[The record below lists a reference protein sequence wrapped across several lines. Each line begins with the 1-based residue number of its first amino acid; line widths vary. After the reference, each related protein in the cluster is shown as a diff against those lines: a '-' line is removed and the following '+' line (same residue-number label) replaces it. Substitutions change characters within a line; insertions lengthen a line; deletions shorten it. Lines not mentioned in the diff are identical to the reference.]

1 MGEVNDM
8 KKVISVVMCAVMLL
22 CCACFAGCQQKKLNP
37 TPNDLINALKAG
49 GYEDS
54 YYISYDMA
62 NAMSDIERSRAI
74 EVVGTKGNIYIETKI
89 DPDEQISRGGLYIE
103 NYSESENKEDAIK
116 ILNIIMPLFDDNFD
130 NAGEKIIN
138 NLEEISKDKSK
149 AKKLKILDYPPS
161 YYFTYEYNGFAFNKW
176 TDENYKDESI
186 SIDGIFEVY
195 LERNNIT
202 LEDSK

>member
-1 MGEVNDM
+1 MGEVNNM

-54 YYISYDMA
+54 YFISDDMA
-62 NAMSDIERSRAI
+62 NAMSDIDRSGSI
-74 EVVGTKGNIYIETKI
+74 EVVGTKGNIYIETMTGI
-89 DPDEQISRGGLYIE
+89 DKQIARGGMIIE
-103 NYSESENKEDAIK
+103 NYSGSENKEDAIK
-116 ILNIIMPLFDDNFD
+116 ILNIIMPLFDDDFN
-130 NAGEKIIN
+130 NSGEDIIN
-138 NLEEISKDKSK
+138 HLEELSKDKNNARENYVLGS
-149 AKKLKILDYPPS
+149 S
-161 YYFTYEYNGFAFNKW
+161 YYNFNYNYHNIDYLKCQ
-176 TDENYKDESI
+176 DENYKDI
-186 SIDGIFEVY
+186 YILINTFPVY

>member
-54 YYISYDMA
+54 YYISDDMA
-62 NAMSDIERSRAI
+62 NAMSDIDRSGSI
-74 EVVGTKGNIYIETKI
+74 EVVGTKGNIYIETMTGI
-89 DPDEQISRGGLYIE
+89 DKQIARGGMIIE
-103 NYSESENKEDAIK
+103 NYSGSENKEDAIK
-116 ILNIIMPLFDDNFD
+116 ILNIIMPLFDDDFN
-130 NAGEKIIN
+130 NSGEDIIN
-138 NLEEISKDKSK
+138 HLEELSKDKNNARENYVLGS
-149 AKKLKILDYPPS
+149 S
-161 YYFTYEYNGFAFNKW
+161 YYNFNYNYHNIDYLKCQ
-176 TDENYKDESI
+176 DENYKDI
-186 SIDGIFEVY
+186 YILINTFPVY

>member
-8 KKVISVVMCAVMLL
+8 KKVISLVMCAVMLL
-22 CCACFAGCQQKKLNP
+22 CCVCFAGCQQKKLNP

-62 NAMSDIERSRAI
+62 NAMSDIERSRSI

-103 NYSESENKEDAIK
+103 NYSGSENKEDAIK
-116 ILNIIMPLFDDNFD
+116 ILNIIMPLFDDDFN
-130 NAGEKIIN
+130 NSGEDIIN
-138 NLEEISKDKSK
+138 HLEELSKDKNNARENYVLGSS
-149 AKKLKILDYPPS
+149 S
-161 YYFTYEYNGFAFNKW
+161 YYFDYNYHNIDYSKRQ
-176 TDENYKDESI
+176 DENYKDTSI
-186 SIDGIFEVY
+186 VVYTFQVY

>member
-1 MGEVNDM
+1 MAEVNDM

-54 YYISYDMA
+54 YFISDDMA
-62 NAMSDIERSRAI
+62 NAMSDIERGGSI
-74 EVVGTKGNIYIETKI
+74 EVVGTKGNIYIETMTDI
-89 DPDEQISRGGLYIE
+89 DKQIARGGMIIE
-103 NYSESENKEDAIK
+103 NYSGSENKEDAIK
-116 ILNIIMPLFDDNFD
+116 ILNIIMPLFDDDFN
-130 NAGEKIIN
+130 NSGEDIIN
-138 NLEEISKDKSK
+138 HLEELSKDKNNARENYVLGS
-149 AKKLKILDYPPS
+149 S
-161 YYFTYEYNGFAFNKW
+161 YYYFDYSYHNIDYSKCQ
-176 TDENYKDESI
+176 DENYKDI
-186 SIDGIFEVY
+186 YILINTFPVY

>member
-54 YYISYDMA
+54 YFISDDMA
-62 NAMSDIERSRAI
+62 NAMSDIERGGSI
-74 EVVGTKGNIYIETKI
+74 EVVGTKGNIYIETMTDI
-89 DPDEQISRGGLYIE
+89 DKQIARGGMIIE
-103 NYSESENKEDAIK
+103 NYSGSENKEDAIK
-116 ILNIIMPLFDDNFD
+116 ILNIIMPLFDDDFN
-130 NAGEKIIN
+130 NSGEDIIN
-138 NLEEISKDKSK
+138 HLEELSKDKNNARENSV
-149 AKKLKILDYPPS
+149 LGSS
-161 YYFTYEYNGFAFNKW
+161 YYSFNYNYHNIDYLKCQ
-176 TDENYKDESI
+176 DENYKDI
-186 SIDGIFEVY
+186 YILINTFPVY

>member
-8 KKVISVVMCAVMLL
+8 KKVISVVMCVVMLL

-54 YYISYDMA
+54 YFISDDMA
-62 NAMSDIERSRAI
+62 NAMSDIERGGSI
-74 EVVGTKGNIYIETKI
+74 EVVGTKGNIYIETMTDI
-89 DPDEQISRGGLYIE
+89 DKQIARGGMIIK
-103 NYSESENKEDAIK
+103 NYSGSENKEDAIK
-116 ILNIIMPLFDDNFD
+116 ILNIIMPLFDDDFN
-130 NAGEKIIN
+130 NSGEDIIN
-138 NLEEISKDKSK
+138 HLEELSKDKNNARENYVLGSS
-149 AKKLKILDYPPS
+149 S
-161 YYFTYEYNGFAFNKW
+161 YYFDYSYHNIDYSKRQ
-176 TDENYKDESI
+176 DENYKDTSI
-186 SIDGIFEVY
+186 RINTFPVY

>member
-8 KKVISVVMCAVMLL
+8 KKVISVVMCVVMLL

-54 YYISYDMA
+54 YFISDDMA
-62 NAMSDIERSRAI
+62 NAMSDIERGGSI
-74 EVVGTKGNIYIETKI
+74 EVVGTKGNIYIETMTDI
-89 DPDEQISRGGLYIE
+89 DKQIARGGMIIE
-103 NYSESENKEDAIK
+103 NYSGSENKEDAIK
-116 ILNIIMPLFDDNFD
+116 ILNIIMPLFDDDFN
-130 NAGEKIIN
+130 NSGEDIIN
-138 NLEEISKDKSK
+138 HLEELSKDKNN
-149 AKKLKILDYPPS
+149 ARENYVLDSSS
-161 YYFTYEYNGFAFNKW
+161 YYFDYNYHNIDYSKRQ
-176 TDENYKDESI
+176 DENYKDTSI
-186 SIDGIFEVY
+186 VVYTFQVY

>member
-62 NAMSDIERSRAI
+62 NAMSDIERSRSI

-103 NYSESENKEDAIK
+103 NYSGSENKEDAIK
-116 ILNIIMPLFDDNFD
+116 ILNIIMPLFDDDFN
-130 NAGEKIIN
+130 NSGEDIIN
-138 NLEEISKDKSK
+138 HLEELSKDKNNAREDSV
-149 AKKLKILDYPPS
+149 LGSS
-161 YYFTYEYNGFAFNKW
+161 YYSFDYNYHNIDYSKCQ
-176 TDENYKDESI
+176 DENYKDI
-186 SIDGIFEVY
+186 YILINTFPVY

>member
-1 MGEVNDM
+1 M

-54 YYISYDMA
+54 YFISDDMA
-62 NAMSDIERSRAI
+62 NAMSDIDRSGSI
-74 EVVGTKGNIYIETKI
+74 EVVGTKGNIYIETMTGI
-89 DPDEQISRGGLYIE
+89 DKQIARGGMIIE
-103 NYSESENKEDAIK
+103 NYSGSENKEDAIK
-116 ILNIIMPLFDDNFD
+116 ILNIIMPLFDDDFN
-130 NAGEKIIN
+130 NSGEDIIN
-138 NLEEISKDKSK
+138 HLEELSKDKNNARENYVLGS
-149 AKKLKILDYPPS
+149 S
-161 YYFTYEYNGFAFNKW
+161 YYNFNYNYHNIDYLKCQ
-176 TDENYKDESI
+176 DENYKDI
-186 SIDGIFEVY
+186 YILINTFPVY

>member
-62 NAMSDIERSRAI
+62 NAMSDIERSRSI

-103 NYSESENKEDAIK
+103 NYSGSENKEDAIK
-116 ILNIIMPLFDDNFD
+116 ILNIIMPLFDDDFN
-130 NAGEKIIN
+130 NSGEDIIN
-138 NLEEISKDKSK
+138 HLEELSKDKNN
-149 AKKLKILDYPPS
+149 ARENYVLDSSS
-161 YYFTYEYNGFAFNKW
+161 YYFDYNYHNIDYSKRQ
-176 TDENYKDESI
+176 DENYKDTSI
-186 SIDGIFEVY
+186 VVYTFQVY

>member
-54 YYISYDMA
+54 YFISDDMA
-62 NAMSDIERSRAI
+62 NAMSDIERGGSI
-74 EVVGTKGNIYIETKI
+74 EVVGTKGNIYIETMTGI
-89 DPDEQISRGGLYIE
+89 DKQIARGGMIIK
-103 NYSESENKEDAIK
+103 NYSGSENKEDAIK
-116 ILNIIMPLFDDNFD
+116 ILNIIMPLFDDDFN
-130 NAGEKIIN
+130 NSGEDIIN
-138 NLEEISKDKSK
+138 HLEELSKDKNNAREDS
-149 AKKLKILDYPPS
+149 ILGSS
-161 YYFTYEYNGFAFNKW
+161 YYSFDYNYHNIDYLKCQ
-176 TDENYKDESI
+176 DENYKDI
-186 SIDGIFEVY
+186 YILINTFPVY

>member
-1 MGEVNDM
+1 M

-54 YYISYDMA
+54 YYISDDMA
-62 NAMSDIERSRAI
+62 NAMSDIDRSGSI
-74 EVVGTKGNIYIETKI
+74 EVVGTKGNIYIETMTGI
-89 DPDEQISRGGLYIE
+89 DKQIARGGMIIE
-103 NYSESENKEDAIK
+103 NYSGSENKEDAIK
-116 ILNIIMPLFDDNFD
+116 ILNIIMPLFDDDFN
-130 NAGEKIIN
+130 NSGEDIIN
-138 NLEEISKDKSK
+138 HLEELSKDKNNARENYVLGS
-149 AKKLKILDYPPS
+149 S
-161 YYFTYEYNGFAFNKW
+161 YYNFNYNYHNIDYLKCQ
-176 TDENYKDESI
+176 DENYKDI
-186 SIDGIFEVY
+186 YILINTFPVY

>member
-54 YYISYDMA
+54 YFISDDMA
-62 NAMSDIERSRAI
+62 NAMSDIDRSGSI
-74 EVVGTKGNIYIETKI
+74 EVVGTKGNIYIETMTGI
-89 DPDEQISRGGLYIE
+89 DKQIARGGMIIE
-103 NYSESENKEDAIK
+103 NYSGSENKEDAIK
-116 ILNIIMPLFDDNFD
+116 ILNIIMPLFDDDFN
-130 NAGEKIIN
+130 NSGEDIIN
-138 NLEEISKDKSK
+138 HLEELSKDKNNARENYVLGS
-149 AKKLKILDYPPS
+149 S
-161 YYFTYEYNGFAFNKW
+161 YYNFNYNYHNIDYLKCQ
-176 TDENYKDESI
+176 DENYKDI
-186 SIDGIFEVY
+186 YILINTFPVY